1 MSIFDINFSDLHN
14 FLSQITD
21 NLLNSYLP
29 YHNAW
34 VRTAML
40 FPISIKGRSRG
51 SEFPTSPL
59 ASPLV
64 PHESLGKLISNKLNS
79 NNVLLITRT
88 HPKLV
93 FRIFRDSEGR
103 LNVVW
108 LSDVGG
114 ENSVS
119 PRALYRLEALIQNEL
134 SKRRPVL
141 VFDGIEYLI
150 LENGLT
156 GTLKFLGKVR
166 DMAALHDSE
175 MYVSV
180 SDALGPKEQALLRR
194 VLGLP

>member
-1 MSIFDINFSDLHN
+1 M
-14 FLSQITD
+14 
-21 NLLNSYLP
+21 
-29 YHNAW
+29 
-34 VRTAML
+34 RTAMI
-40 FPISIKGRSRG
+40 FSINIKGRSRG
-51 SEFPTSPL
+51 SEFS

-64 PHESLGKLISNKLNS
+64 PHESLGKLVSNKLSS

-93 FRIFRDSEGR
+93 FKIFRDSKGH

-108 LSDVGG
+108 LSDVED
-114 ENSVS
+114 ENSVN
-119 PRALYRLEALIQNEL
+119 PRALYRLEALVENEL
-134 SKRRPVL
+134 SKRRSVL

-150 LENGLT
+150 IENGLT

-175 MYVSV
+175 MYISV
-180 SDALGPKEQALLRR
+180 SDALGPKEQALIRR

>member
-1 MSIFDINFSDLHN
+1 MSFHIN
-14 FLSQITD
+14 
-21 NLLNSYLP
+21 
-29 YHNAW
+29 
-34 VRTAML
+34 
-40 FPISIKGRSRG
+40 IKGRSRG
-51 SEFPTSPL
+51 SEFLTSPP

-64 PHESLGKLISNKLNS
+64 PHGSLEKLILNKLGS

-93 FRIFRDSEGR
+93 FRIFRDAGGC

-108 LSDVGG
+108 LSDVGD

-119 PRALYRLEALIQNEL
+119 PRALYRLEALINNEL
-134 SKRRPVL
+134 SKRRPIL

-150 LENGLT
+150 LENGLK

-166 DMAALHDSE
+166 DMAALHGSE

-180 SDALGPKEQALLRR
+180 SDALSPRELAMVRR